1 MAASHSSLLRN
12 VLLSKLEPEELAK
25 FSRDLVTIDL
35 PKNFLIATSN
45 GPIEHVYFPDSGIGS
60 IVAVSPEGNKAE
72 AGIFG
77 REGFSPVQAAVG
89 AGFSPHEIVMQGA
102 GSGHRIAYAS
112 FLQAMEN
119 SRSFAHLVACYSQ
132 ALAIQVTYTALSN
145 VSHTVDERIRHAV
158 GMMKLLRDAARD
170 FGKTVVVVLHD
181 VNFASC
187 YSDHIIVMRDGRLF
201 LQGTPQEIIRPEVLE
216 QTYGCSF
223 RVHELG
229 GDRIA
234 VYYA

>member
-1 MAASHSSLLRN
+1 
-12 VLLSKLEPEELAK
+12 
-25 FSRDLVTIDL
+25 
-35 PKNFLIATSN
+35 
-45 GPIEHVYFPDSGIGS
+45 
-60 IVAVSPEGNKAE
+60 
-72 AGIFG
+72 
-77 REGFSPVQAAVG
+77 
-89 AGFSPHEIVMQGA
+89 
-102 GSGHRIAYAS
+102 
-112 FLQAMEN
+112 
-119 SRSFAHLVACYSQ
+119 
-132 ALAIQVTYTALSN
+132 
-145 VSHTVDERIRHAV
+145 
-158 GMMKLLRDAARD
+158 MMKLLRDAARD